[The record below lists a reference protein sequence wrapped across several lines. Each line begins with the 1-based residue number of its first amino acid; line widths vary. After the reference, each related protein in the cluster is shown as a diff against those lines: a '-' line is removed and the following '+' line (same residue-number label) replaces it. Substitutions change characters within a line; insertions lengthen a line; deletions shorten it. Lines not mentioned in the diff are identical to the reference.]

1 MARAVSLE
9 IGLNAPMTGLH
20 AGSSE
25 IRHIYTPLSPVYCLQ
40 ENPVVTFSLSWHAFS
55 NISRSS
61 RRLKPWHVAP
71 EWLPCC

>member
-40 ENPVVTFSLSWHAFS
+40 ENPVVTFSLSCTPLA
-55 NISRSS
+55 IS
-61 RRLKPWHVAP
+61 PGQAGG
-71 EWLPCC
+71 

>member
-25 IRHIYTPLSPVYCLQ
+25 IRHIYHHFPRFIVCKRT
-40 ENPVVTFSLSWHAFS
+40 
-55 NISRSS
+55 
-61 RRLKPWHVAP
+61 RL
-71 EWLPCC
+71 